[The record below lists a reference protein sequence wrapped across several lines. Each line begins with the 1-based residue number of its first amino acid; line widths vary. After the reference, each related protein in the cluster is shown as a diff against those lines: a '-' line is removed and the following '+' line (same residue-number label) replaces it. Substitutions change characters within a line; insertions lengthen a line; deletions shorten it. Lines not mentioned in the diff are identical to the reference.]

1 MSQVGALAPGIR
13 CASTAGSV
21 GTLAQRIPV
30 NRRYVAELLGTFE
43 DGSKSTLTSTE
54 MWGSAA
60 VGGWDWNL
68 RNSPVTVFDGLDQ
81 SFADELE
88 A

>member
-1 MSQVGALAPGIR
+1 MRGA
-13 CASTAGSV
+13 
-21 GTLAQRIPV
+21 
-30 NRRYVAELLGTFE
+30 RRRW
-43 DGSKSTLTSTE
+43 DGS
-54 MWGSAA
+54 
-60 VGGWDWNL
+60 L